1 MLSESEDIGCLL
13 NQYSQEFFF
22 YRILTHPVQPLNDNL
37 FGFSD
42 LDTERREYSSPF
54 SRERTEDDI
63 LLSRLPE
70 VLPNPDRLEE
80 TDDQLP
86 QIIPVLI
93 PTHDN
98 DNDPVPDLVDVDTEN
113 LEQLQLLADSLTR
126 DLADTEP
133 RRLRAKRPALDDLD
147 SLVLLKEMENE
158 QDTAEN
164 NPDFDF
170 EYQEYTF

>member
-1 MLSESEDIGCLL
+1 M
-13 NQYSQEFFF
+13 
-22 YRILTHPVQPLNDNL
+22 
-37 FGFSD
+37 
-42 LDTERREYSSPF
+42 
-54 SRERTEDDI
+54 
-63 LLSRLPE
+63 
-70 VLPNPDRLEE
+70 
-80 TDDQLP
+80 
-86 QIIPVLI
+86 
-93 PTHDN
+93 
-98 DNDPVPDLVDVDTEN
+98 DVDTEN